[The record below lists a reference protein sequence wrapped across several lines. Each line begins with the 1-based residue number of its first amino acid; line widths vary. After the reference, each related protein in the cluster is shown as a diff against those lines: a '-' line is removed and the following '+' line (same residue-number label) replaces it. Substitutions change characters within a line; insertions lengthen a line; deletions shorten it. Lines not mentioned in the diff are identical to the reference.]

1 MDKLTYCNP
10 LSLPDVPRGVDL
22 WSVMAFTGE
31 TPRDYRSVSDPSVLY
46 ENGRWYLYPSYG
58 MAYVTEDFA
67 NWRHVRTSP
76 YNMKY
81 SPTVVPF
88 RGKYLMTS
96 HSHGLYISDSPLGD
110 FTYLG
115 SFIMPDGSPFC
126 PVDPALF
133 VDDDG
138 RLYLYAFTMR
148 PSPHRRA
155 FVSGSIGVE
164 LDGDDP
170 RRMLSVPITLM
181 EFDPTHE
188 WERFGEHNEDT
199 CCGWIEGQ
207 WMVKRGGRYY
217 LIYATSGT
225 EYTNYCMAA
234 YVSEMSPLAGFRPQK
249 HNPVTISRSRFITGA
264 GHGCI
269 TEGPDGTLWAFYTI
283 VVGYTHIYERLVGM
297 DLIAINGDGELYTPH
312 GITDTP
318 QYAPGVM
325 ADPAA
330 ANDTGLLPLT
340 HRQRAM
346 IRASTSAPGREPF
359 YAVDSSLLTYWQPE
373 ERDPAPS
380 LTIDLQ
386 APYLTSAVRLV
397 FRDIGLDYDHGGQPG
412 AYRYLLEGQLSPENG
427 AVGTEKWTVLI
438 DARDNTTDRIV
449 DYRTFPAVSC
459 EVVRLT
465 ILGHPEG
472 LKMPGVIDFTV
483 FGIRDETK

>member
-1 MDKLTYCNP
+1 MEKRTYCNP
-10 LSLPDVPRGVDL
+10 LPLPDIPRGVDP

-31 TPRDYRSVSDPSVLY
+31 EPRDYRSVSDPSVLY

-67 NWRHVRTSP
+67 TWRHVRTEP

-96 HSHGLYISDSPLGD
+96 HSHGLYIADTPLGN
-110 FTYLG
+110 FTFLG
-115 SFIMPDGSPFC
+115 NFIKPDGSEFC

-148 PSPHRRA
+148 PSNHRRA

-170 RRMLSVPITLM
+170 RRMLSAPVTLM
-181 EFDPTHE
+181 EFDPAHT
-188 WERFGEHNEDT
+188 WERFGEHNQDT

-207 WMVKRGGRYY
+207 WMVKRGDRYY
-217 LIYATSGT
+217 LVYASSGT

-234 YVSEMSPLAGFRPQK
+234 YVSDTSPLTGFRPQK
-249 HNPVTISRSRFITGA
+249 HNPITQSHSRFITGA
-264 GHGCI
+264 GHGCV
-269 TEGPDGTLWAFYTI
+269 TEGPGGTLWAFYTI

-297 DLIAINGDGELYTPH
+297 DLLAVNGDGELYAPH

-325 ADPAA
+325 ADPVA

-346 IRASTSAPGREPF
+346 IRASTCASGREPF
-359 YAVDSSLLTYWQPE
+359 YAVDSSLLTYWQPHAD
-373 ERDPAPS
+373 DPAPS

-386 APYLTSAVRLV
+386 APYLVSAARIV
-397 FRDIGLDYDHGGQPG
+397 FRDVGLDYDHGGSPG
-412 AYRYLLEGQLSPENG
+412 AYRYLLEGLTDPDTG
-427 AVGTEKWTVLI
+427 AWTVLV
-438 DARDNTTDRIV
+438 DARDNDIDRIV
-449 DYRTFPAVSC
+449 DYRAFAAMSC
-459 EVVRLT
+459 EQVRLT
-465 ILGHPEG
+465 ILGHPAG
-472 LKMPGVIDFTV
+472 LSMPGVMDFTA
-483 FGIRDETK
+483 FGVRDETK

>member
-1 MDKLTYCNP
+1 MDKRTYCNP
-10 LSLPDVPRGVDL
+10 LPLPDVPRGVDP

-31 TPRDYRSVSDPSVLY
+31 SPRDYRSVSDPSVLY

-67 NWRHVRTSP
+67 AWHHVRTHP

-96 HSHGLYISDSPLGD
+96 HSHGLYIADDPLGD
-110 FTYLG
+110 FAFLG
-115 SFIMPDGSPFC
+115 NFIKPDGAEFC

-133 VDDDG
+133 VDEDG

-148 PSPHRRA
+148 PSSHRRA
-155 FVSGSIGVE
+155 FVSGSIGVG
-164 LDGDDP
+164 LDGEDP
-170 RRMLSVPITLM
+170 RRMLSEPVTLM
-181 EFDPTHE
+181 EFDPAHE
-188 WERFGEHNEDT
+188 WERFGEHNADT

-217 LIYATSGT
+217 LLYASSGT

-234 YVSEMSPLAGFRPQK
+234 YVSDTSPLAGFRPQK
-249 HNPVTISRSRFITGA
+249 HNPVTISHSRFITGA

-269 TEGPDGTLWAFYTI
+269 TEGPNGTLWAFYTI

-297 DLIAINGDGELYTPH
+297 DLIAVNGDGELYAPH

-318 QYAPGVM
+318 QYAPGVA
-325 ADPAA
+325 ADPVS

-346 IRASTSAPGREPF
+346 LRASTAAPGREPL
-359 YAVDSSLLTYWQPE
+359 YAVDSSLLTWWQPAE
-373 ERDPAPS
+373 GDRAPS

-386 APYLTSAVRLV
+386 APYLVSAVRLI
-397 FRDIGLDYDHGGQPG
+397 FRDIGLDYDHGGLPG
-412 AYRYLLEGQLSPENG
+412 AYRYVLEGVTEPDTDTW
-427 AVGTEKWTVLI
+427 AVLV
-438 DARDNTTDRIV
+438 DARDNDTDRIV
-449 DYRTFPAVSC
+449 DYRTFAAVSC
-459 EVVRLT
+459 EKVRLT
-465 ILGHPEG
+465 ILYHPVG
-472 LKMPGVIDFTV
+472 LQMPGVIDFTV
-483 FGIRDETK
+483 FGVRDETK